1 MIMHENGALLHHD
14 GIADTGDI
22 VGYAI
27 EAIDGEFGRV
37 AKANNATASSA
48 LVVRTGPRF
57 LARDV
62 VLPASAIE
70 YLDHEHRV
78 AQLNWRT
85 DEIRTA
91 PRYGDASAGEARQPS
106 RRGTHGAV
114 GSGAR

>member
-1 MIMHENGALLHHD
+1 MTTQEHGAALHHD
-14 GIADTGDI
+14 GIADTADI

-37 AKANNATASSA
+37 AEANNATASGA

-57 LARDV
+57 RARDV

-78 AQLNWRT
+78 AQLNWRK
-85 DEIRTA
+85 DEIRIA
-91 PRYGDASAGEARQPS
+91 PRYGDALAGATPQSS
-106 RRGTHGAV
+106 RRGADSS
-114 GSGAR
+114 SGAR